1 MTRKRTYENR
11 LVETF
16 IMLQWG
22 RVMDDAETVTAATHA
37 IITRCAAVFERS
49 VKRSLCLVRFINSFP
64 T

>member
-1 MTRKRTYENR
+1 
-11 LVETF
+11 
-16 IMLQWG
+16 
-22 RVMDDAETVTAATHA
+22 MDDAETVTAATHA